1 MAFVLPELPMLD
13 INSGTKF
20 HLFQWQVAAWSEL
33 TAVQHCGNVQI
44 PSQAWFMQPMFT
56 CAVGGVLPFGAV
68 FTELFFIMSSLWQHQ
83 FYYLFGFLALVLV
96 ILLITCAE
104 ISIALTYFQLTA
116 ENYNWW
122 WRSFMASASSAVY
135 VFMYSI
141 MYFSTRLSIDK
152 MVSTLLYFG
161 YMFILSLIFGLL
173 TGSIGLTA
181 SFYFVRT
188 IYVFFCWEDA
198 AGKEEGGRWRG
209 RSKCMATRALGTND
223 GQTGANASK
232 PGPAVGRRT
241 SAAKLASLDW
251 QPPPSP
257 TTTMRPQSV
266 ALDLGRAIE
275 RGLGGSLGA
284 TPAFEQELWEVRAEI
299 EKAKLRHVAPF
310 PFFGKAMRFQDEFAA
325 LQITDDGR
333 FSYSFVDLN
342 YEVFE
347 SKRVGS
353 MAALLGDLL
362 LGAATFRTHFQQSRF
377 DMESVL
383 EGGVEPCM
391 NGAAGYILTLG
402 VVDAARGHGLAK
414 QLLQKTMD
422 SIRQRLPKLQAIWV
436 HVVEYNAP
444 AISLYEHMGLQMV
457 RHFPRYWDSL
467 LYVLYEN
474 GGRPANNLKAQV
486 WRDET
491 LAMLASLSHPQDVHR
506 RCHAWF
512 SCCFTSCARR
522 RRKVDL
528 EGADQPSMED
538 PKVSRVLT
546 YEGVLISPVE
556 EIPQEEAEP
565 EAEGSARIEGLAMA
579 KHEIEDVGGRA
590 QLVGISRSS
599 SRFAIVVSPY
609 FQPNVAVVYSLHLAR
624 SPRRPRRTQLAYV
637 GRGTKRELH
646 STTMRNGDV
655 WRLTQQRRRAPK
667 PKFSKSGS
675 TSMLPAAAPSR
686 RTKEADGCSSSK
698 LTGVASAPQL
708 PALVDKKDKK
718 EMTSVSDWRDF
729 YKQRAQ
735 ELLGS

>member
-342 YEVFE
+342 YEV
-347 SKRVGS
+347 
-353 MAALLGDLL
+353 
-362 LGAATFRTHFQQSRF
+362 
-377 DMESVL
+377 
-383 EGGVEPCM
+383 
-391 NGAAGYILTLG
+391 
-402 VVDAARGHGLAK
+402 
-414 QLLQKTMD
+414 
-422 SIRQRLPKLQAIWV
+422 
-436 HVVEYNAP
+436 
-444 AISLYEHMGLQMV
+444 
-457 RHFPRYWDSL
+457 
-467 LYVLYEN
+467 
-474 GGRPANNLKAQV
+474 
-486 WRDET
+486 
-491 LAMLASLSHPQDVHR
+491 
-506 RCHAWF
+506 
-512 SCCFTSCARR
+512 
-522 RRKVDL
+522 DL